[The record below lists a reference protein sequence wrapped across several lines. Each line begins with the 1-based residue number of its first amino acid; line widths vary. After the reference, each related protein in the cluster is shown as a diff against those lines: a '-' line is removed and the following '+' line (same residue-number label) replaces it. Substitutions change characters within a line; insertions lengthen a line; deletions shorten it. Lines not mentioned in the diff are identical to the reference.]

1 MKPFKISYNAH
12 KLKSV
17 RVNEFLSK
25 LKKSIKREGNEIM
38 MNENVMRMGSYQ
50 VVSLVNAQGVE
61 EKLFFAPVK
70 CLKDEIKRR
79 VRISQYSNA
88 GFKVFATCNV
98 NLETYLD
105 LKIDYCV
112 MQYISLDQQEREYKE
127 LHNNKPLEG
136 WELESIEM
144 LKELKFTELRKLA
157 LNMRRMRSHSFPV
170 KNDIAVYLYDCWER
184 IKKAV

>member
-1 MKPFKISYNAH
+1 
-12 KLKSV
+12 
-17 RVNEFLSK
+17 
-25 LKKSIKREGNEIM
+25 
-38 MNENVMRMGSYQ
+38 MNENVTRVGSYQ

-79 VRISQYSNA
+79 VRLSQYSNA

-105 LKIDYCV
+105 LKIDYIV
-112 MQYISLDQQEREYKE
+112 MQYISLDQQEREYRE
-127 LHNNKPLEG
+127 LCNNKPLEG
-136 WELESIEM
+136 WELDSIEL
-144 LKELKFTELRKLA
+144 LKELKFTELKKLSIS
-157 LNMRRMRSHSFPV
+157 MRRMKTHNFPV
-170 KNDIAVYLYDCWER
+170 KNDIAVYLYDCWEI